1 MIWCGYSNFC
11 FCGIATSSGSVS
23 FGAVEGSLHL
33 VTPAPMGDY
42 GWSMDSGTSQGSAAV
57 EYGRV
62 LEYPKKRNKSQTTRK
77 PDLFR

>member
-1 MIWCGYSNFC
+1 MG
-11 FCGIATSSGSVS
+11 GGGHALESGNEDLA
-23 FGAVEGSLHL
+23 F
-33 VTPAPMGDY
+33 PMGDY
-42 GWSMDSGTSQGSAAV
+42 EWPMDSGTSQGSVAV